1 LDGGVFHVAN
11 WTPGREPA
19 GGWESILS
27 IYADSRSADPPPLLG
42 SYEVHEGALTFRPRF
57 PLAAGMHYRAVFRV
71 GGNAEIVA
79 DFDGPKLDRTATTRV
94 EHVYPTANALP
105 ANQLKLYL
113 YFSAPMARGEAWRRV
128 HLLDQDDKEVD
139 LPFLELNQEL
149 WDPEYKRLT
158 ILFDPGRIK
167 RGLVPNKEDGAPL
180 TQGHEYSFV
189 VDPDWMDAR
198 GNRLAEGYRKKFR
211 VVAADRTPPEPKQW
225 HVIAPKAGS
234 TNPVAIDFGKPMD
247 YALLT
252 RLIDVPGVAGAVTV
266 DKNESEFR
274 FTPVQPWKAG
284 SYRIEIGALLEDL
297 SGNRIGR
304 AFDVDTF
311 NEVTEHIKTKT
322 LSLTF
327 RVR

>member
-1 LDGGVFHVAN
+1 MRD
-11 WTPGREPA
+11 
-19 GGWESILS
+19 
-27 IYADSRSADPPPLLG
+27 
-42 SYEVHEGALTFRPRF
+42 GALTFRPRF

-71 GGNAEIVA
+71 GGSAEVVA
-79 DFDGPKLDRTATTRV
+79 DFDGPKLDRTPTTRV
-94 EHVYPTANALP
+94 EHVYPTTNTLP

-128 HLLDQDDKEVD
+128 HLLQQDGPDKGKEVE

-149 WDPEYKRLT
+149 WDPEYRRLT

-180 TQGHEYSFV
+180 MEGREYSFV
-189 VDPDWMDAR
+189 IDPEWIDAR
-198 GNRLAEGYRKKFR
+198 GNRLAEGYRKTFR
-211 VVAADRTPPEPKQW
+211 VAAADRKPPEPKQW
-225 HVIAPKAGS
+225 HVTAPKAGS
-234 TNPVAIDFGKPMD
+234 TNPVVIDFGKPMD

-252 RLIDVPGVAGAVTV
+252 RLIEVPGVAGTV
-266 DKNESEFR
+266 AIDKNESEFR
-274 FTPVQPWKAG
+274 FTPAQPWKAG
-284 SYRIEIGALLEDL
+284 SYRIEVGALLEDL

-322 LSLTF
+322 VSPTF